1 MRQLYPDL
9 WQTRADNPIPGAPE
23 VNTHAYLL
31 TRDGG
36 NLLFYA
42 TAQQSEQEAIAE
54 LGGMTHN
61 YLSHRDEVG
70 PHLARLRSR
79 FGSKLVAHEAERED
93 VETAAPVDILLKQ
106 REVHHGIVEVIPT
119 PGHSPG
125 SVCYFIHSPYGQR
138 YLLTGDTI
146 FLNRGRWKTLIF
158 HQEDRKD
165 LIESLQ
171 LLWALEPDVVL
182 SSASVGEPS
191 FKEMGPGEWQAAV
204 DEALEGLDR
213 IAFDRNHVGVQSNA

>member
-1 MRQLYPDL
+1 MRQIYPDL
-9 WQTRADNPIPGAPE
+9 WQTHADNPIPGAPE

-31 TRDGG
+31 TRSAG

-42 TAQQSEQEAIAE
+42 TGQKSEHQAIAD
-54 LGGMTHN
+54 LGGITHQ

-70 PHLARLRSR
+70 PHLATIRNR

-93 VETAAPVDILLKQ
+93 VAVAAPVDILLTR

-125 SVCYFIHSPYGQR
+125 SVCYFIHSPHGRR

-146 FLNRGRWKTLIF
+146 FLNRGRWETLIF
-158 HQEDRKD
+158 RREDRD
-165 LIESLQ
+165 TLIESLQ

-182 SSASVGEPS
+182 SSASVGEPA
-191 FKEMGPGEWQAAV
+191 FREMGPGGWQLAV
-204 DEALEGLDR
+204 DQALEGLTVR
-213 IAFDRNHVGVQSNA
+213 AS

>member
-1 MRQLYPDL
+1 MRQIYPDL
-9 WQTRADNPIPGAPE
+9 WQSQVDNPIPGAPQ

-42 TAQQSEQEAIAE
+42 TALESEHQAIAD
-54 LGGMTHN
+54 LGGITHH

-70 PHLARLRSR
+70 PHLATIRNR
-79 FGSKLVAHEAERED
+79 FGSKLVAHRAEKED
-93 VETAAPVDILLKQ
+93 VSAAAPVDLLLDGH
-106 REVHHGIVEVIPT
+106 ELHHGVVEVIPT

-125 SVCYFIHSPYGQR
+125 SVCYFIHSPHGQR

-146 FLNRGRWKTLIF
+146 FLSNGRWETLIF
-158 HQEDRKD
+158 GQEDKD
-165 LIESLQ
+165 DLLASLR

-182 SSASVGEPS
+182 SSASVGAPA
-191 FKEMGPGEWQAAV
+191 FKEMAPGEWQAAV
-204 DEALEGLDR
+204 EGAIESLM
-213 IAFDRNHVGVQSNA
+213 APAS